1 LQNISGTHAATW
13 RKKLAA
19 DFPSKVA
26 TIGGDLA
33 HCCQFLKCAVP
44 LQNLFY
50 SSRHN
55 KKFFMKPFD
64 HS

>member
-1 LQNISGTHAATW
+1 LQNIFGTHAATW
-13 RKKLAA
+13 RKKQAA

-26 TIGGDLA
+26 IIVGDLA

-44 LQNLFY
+44 LQNLFTAAETIK
-50 SSRHN
+50 S
-55 KKFFMKPFD
+55 FFMKPFD